1 MSVWLWIFVGVAGFF
16 AASLL
21 VGLFLAAIL
30 AKLGQEFSGLIDRVR
45 PTGIVAADRPSRFDR
60 QRRRRAPRGGSIHH
74 PTAEVAGAR

>member
-30 AKLGQEFSGLIDRVR
+30 AKLGQEFSGLIEFDPLELSPQTDPLASTGRVAEER
-45 PTGIVAADRPSRFDR
+45 LAAGRSTTLRLK
-60 QRRRRAPRGGSIHH
+60 
-74 PTAEVAGAR
+74 

>member
-30 AKLGQEFSGLIDRVR
+30 AKLGQEFSGLIEFD
-45 PTGIVAADRPSRFDR
+45 PLELSPQTDPLDSTGSVAEERLA
-60 QRRRRAPRGGSIHH
+60 
-74 PTAEVAGAR
+74 AGRSTTLRLK

>member
-30 AKLGQEFSGLIDRVR
+30 AKLGQEFSGLIEFD
-45 PTGIVAADRPSRFDR
+45 PLELSPQTDPLALTGSVAEERLA
-60 QRRRRAPRGGSIHH
+60 
-74 PTAEVAGAR
+74 AGRSTTLRLK

>member
-30 AKLGQEFSGLIDRVR
+30 AKLGQEFSGLIEFD
-45 PTGIVAADRPSRFDR
+45 PLELSPQTDPLGSTGSVAEERLA
-60 QRRRRAPRGGSIHH
+60 
-74 PTAEVAGAR
+74 AGRSTTLRLK

>member
-30 AKLGQEFSGLIDRVR
+30 AKLGQEFSGLIEFD
-45 PTGIVAADRPSRFDR
+45 PLELSPQTDPLASTGSVAEERLA
-60 QRRRRAPRGGSIHH
+60 
-74 PTAEVAGAR
+74 AGRSTTLRLK